1 MAIGIR
7 IWIGRRIQFLR
18 TEKGW
23 TQQILADHADMNR
36 EHLSELEN
44 GKRDPACGMVEKLTR
59 ALGVTMEE
67 FSRGR

>member
-1 MAIGIR
+1 MASSIR
-7 IWIGRRIQFLR
+7 IWIGRRIRFLR

-44 GKRDPACGMVEKLTR
+44 GKRDPDCGMVEKLAKAMGLT
-59 ALGVTMEE
+59 LEQ
-67 FSRGR
+67 FFRGR